1 MVFVDGENL
10 AIRYA
15 GVLKLKGV
23 SPASHVSFEP
33 NVFVW
38 SVGLNNIC
46 LWGGVKR
53 RHYYTSVQGDIDK
66 ITAITDRLKQAG
78 MEAPNVFKRTKSKGS
93 KRVDIQLATDML
105 LHAARKNYETAVLVA
120 GDEDYVP
127 LVEAVKSEG
136 RSVIVW
142 FVSDGLSPSLK
153 RAADHCAILDEVF
166 LSPKIDPRWR

>member
-15 GVLKLKGV
+15 SVLK
-23 SPASHVSFEP
+23 SNDASQTSHVFYEP
-33 NVFVW
+33 GVFVW
-38 SVGLNNIC
+38 SLGLNNIC
-46 LWGGVKR
+46 FWGGVKR
-53 RHYYTSVQGDIDK
+53 RHYYTSVQGDADR
-66 ITAITDRLKQAG
+66 ITEVIDRLKQAG
-78 MEAPNVFKRTKSKGS
+78 VEAPNVFKRTKSRGS

-136 RSVIVW
+136 RSVVVW
-142 FVSDGLSPSLK
+142 FVSDGLSLALK
-153 RAADHCAILDEVF
+153 RAADHFADLDEVF
-166 LSPKIDPRWR
+166 LSESIDTRWR